1 MKLFSKESIIF
12 YSILGAVTGFVIA
25 PFIRSLMDLSTPLEL
40 IITTAVIIPMYIVAK
55 RVLVKFIIKQL
66 RFSKRIWQLESISV
80 CNFV

>member
-25 PFIRSLMDLSTPLEL
+25 PFIRSLMDLSTLLEL

-55 RVLVKFIIKQL
+55 RVLVKFIIKD
-66 RFSKRIWQLESISV
+66 
-80 CNFV
+80 

>member
-40 IITTAVIIPMYIVAK
+40 IITTAVIIPMYIIAK
-55 RVLVKFIIKQL
+55 RVLVKFIIKD
-66 RFSKRIWQLESISV
+66 
-80 CNFV
+80 

>member
-40 IITTAVIIPMYIVAK
+40 IITTAVIIPMYIIAK
-55 RVLVKFIIKQL
+55 RVLVKFINKD
-66 RFSKRIWQLESISV
+66 
-80 CNFV
+80 

>member
-12 YSILGAVTGFVIA
+12 YSILGAFTGFVIA

-55 RVLVKFIIKQL
+55 RVLVKFIIKD
-66 RFSKRIWQLESISV
+66 
-80 CNFV
+80 